1 MTVEY
6 TEMSLLSGE
15 LSISYSA
22 VSVPLV
28 LSGLCLAGE
37 GILDASE
44 PSVRTKLSVPE
55 LAPPASS
62 DDDDARS

>member
-1 MTVEY
+1 M
-6 TEMSLLSGE
+6 LLLNGE
-15 LSISYSA
+15 LSISYSYSS
-22 VSVPLV
+22 VSVPSV
-28 LSGLCLAGE
+28 LSVLCLSVE

>member
-1 MTVEY
+1 
-6 TEMSLLSGE
+6 MSLLNGE
-15 LSISYSA
+15 LSISYSS
-22 VSVPLV
+22 VSVPSV
-28 LSGLCLAGE
+28 LSGLWVSGE

-62 DDDDARS
+62 DDDDDARS